1 MKAIKTLKYALIA
14 LVIYGFTACH
24 PEEINPKQTN
34 GDTQTETPIVN
45 D

>member
-1 MKAIKTLKYALIA
+1 MKAIKMFKYALVA

-34 GDTQTETPIVN
+34 GDTKTESPIIL

>member
-1 MKAIKTLKYALIA
+1 MKPVKFLKYALVA

-24 PEEINPKQTN
+24 PEEINPKNTN
-34 GDTQTETPIVN
+34 GDTKTESPIIL

>member
-1 MKAIKTLKYALIA
+1 MKAVKFVKYALVA

-24 PEEINPKQTN
+24 PEEVNPKQAN
-34 GDTQTETPIVN
+34 GDTQTQTPVIV

>member
-1 MKAIKTLKYALIA
+1 MKPVKFLKYALVA

-34 GDTQTETPIVN
+34 GDSKTDTTVIIE
-45 D
+45 

>member
-1 MKAIKTLKYALIA
+1 MKAVKFVKYALVA

-24 PEEINPKQTN
+24 PEEINPKKTN
-34 GDTQTETPIVN
+34 GDTETESPTIL